1 MEIKRTNR
9 GFAYAEF
16 EDYFSNKLRV
26 QHSNISDAVWIG
38 YGEHEYEQI
47 RINRI
52 QARQIAS
59 VLKRFADTGDLEH
72 AIKRKQEA
80 S

>member
-38 YGEHEYEQI
+38 HGEHKQI
-47 RINRI
+47 HINRI